1 MPVDNG
7 NVTICYP
14 NRVVES
20 TLAGGS
26 WVSTLPLNNLKDRVI
41 KKRARSVDLTAA
53 NTKFNATWTRA
64 RPISVIALAGHNFST
79 SATIQIKIYDE
90 AAMTTLLYDSGVVN
104 VWPSI
109 YESTDLEWEY
119 DNFWLGTVNDL
130 DRDNFTPLFTHF
142 VNIEATPI
150 AKYMTVEMFDTTNS
164 DGYVEIGRLFFGD
177 AWQPTLNASLGLQF
191 GYSTSTGV
199 ESTLDDTEY
208 FDRRT
213 PKRSVNFNLD
223 HLVVNEAF
231 GRVFDI
237 QRQQGIDGEILFAYT
252 KQDVL
257 YSYERRF
264 LGRLSQLDAIAEP
277 YVDTRHQVP
286 LSIIEII

>member
-1 MPVDNG
+1 MPLDNG
-7 NVTICYP
+7 NVTLCYP
-14 NRVVES
+14 NRVIES

-26 WVSTLPLNNLKDRVI
+26 WESTLPLNNLKDRVI
-41 KKRARSVDLTAA
+41 KKRARSTNLLAA
-53 NTKFNATWTRA
+53 STKFNVTWTRA
-64 RPISVIALAGHNFST
+64 RPVSVIALAGHNFSVE
-79 SATIQIKIYDE
+79 ATVNIKIYDDTM
-90 AAMTTLLYDSGVVN
+90 MTTLLYDSGVVN

-119 DNFWLGTVNDL
+119 DNFWLGTVDDA
-130 DRDNFTPLFTHF
+130 DRENFTPLFTHF
-142 VNIEATPI
+142 VNIDSTPI
-150 AKYMTVEMFDTTNS
+150 AKYMTVEIFDSMNV

-252 KQDVL
+252 KQDFL